1 MCVGIVFKIDSDK
14 MIRFN
19 FIMIVKFVFIVIFWI
34 SVRVGVDCICVGGK
48 FVIEVLFFFRVFIN
62 ILNNIK

>member
-34 SVRVGVDCICVGGK
+34 SVGVGVDCICVGGK
-48 FVIEVLFFFRVFIN
+48 FVIEVLFFFGIFIN